1 MFFWIFAAVA
11 LVLAFAPPRFR
22 KIGFAVFGAV
32 FIVFLTIVLVNRR
45 SPPAP
50 APVAAAPPGPAAPPS
65 RRFDF
70 DAYQREKRDKEDP
83 EAKTR
88 IAIAEIRFD
97 QLQPIAGIEPR
108 TLQAVHARLYNDSH
122 QFTLTDYS
130 YYLVVQDCLPTT
142 TKSATANTTTTN
154 DNAADRCTTVYDQ
167 RDSVSLVVP
176 PNQARDVAISIPK
189 NATSFAAPFKLLGT
203 PRIEL
208 EATDTRAYQ
217 SSQSTP

>member
-1 MFFWIFAAVA
+1 M
-11 LVLAFAPPRFR
+11 
-22 KIGFAVFGAV
+22 
-32 FIVFLTIVLVNRR
+32 
-45 SPPAP
+45 
-50 APVAAAPPGPAAPPS
+50 
-65 RRFDF
+65 
-70 DAYQREKRDKEDP
+70 
-83 EAKTR
+83 
-88 IAIAEIRFD
+88 
-97 QLQPIAGIEPR
+97 
-108 TLQAVHARLYNDSH
+108 HARLYNDSH